1 MRGTYC
7 DAKTQLFVYF
17 SDKFQEGVL
26 AMFVNTNFGK
36 TVAILQRSMDV
47 ASLRREVIANNIA
60 NADTPNFKRSTV
72 NFEAQLKRVL
82 DAEKVAGTGLQAS
95 VTDPRHIPFDQKS
108 EWQDVM
114 PLRQLDYLTQSKS
127 NGNNVD
133 LEEEL
138 MSAQQNQMMYS
149 LMAQAAANEFNQIN
163 IVLRR

>member
-1 MRGTYC
+1 
-7 DAKTQLFVYF
+7 
-17 SDKFQEGVL
+17 
-26 AMFVNTNFGK
+26 MFVNTNFGK

-82 DAEKVAGTGLQAS
+82 DAEKTAGTGLQAAVS
-95 VTDPRHIPFDQKS
+95 DPRHIPFEQKAD
-108 EWQDVM
+108 WQDVK
-114 PLRQLDYLTQSKS
+114 PVRVLDYLTTAKS

-133 LEEEL
+133 LQEEL
-138 MSAQQNQMMYS
+138 MSAEQNQMMYS
-149 LMAQAAANEFNQIN
+149 LMAQAASNEFNQLN